1 MQLFIVVR
9 CDQSSANEPPV
20 SASEFLMAMIFLT
33 CEYLL
38 HYGSPRASEITA
50 RVKALFLQS
59 VIVHL
64 LYHPVFVRFRHS
76 TG

>member
-9 CDQSSANEPPV
+9 YDQSSANEPPV
-20 SASEFLMAMIFLT
+20 SASEFHMSMIFLT

-38 HYGSPRASEITA
+38 QYGSPLASENTA

-59 VIVHL
+59 VIVHP
-64 LYHPVFVRFRHS
+64 LYHPIFVRFHHP